1 MADLAYLE
9 EKARQALGEADGEKT
24 RAARLLASWVA
35 TDNRLRD
42 ALVAPLLGNLCLLAI
57 QRVAGRGGASSKRSE
72 PTPGPLAGT
81 ALAAAIGEALAGKG
95 AAPTTFG
102 QPERRSPRA
111 TPGSVKHAQSVRTL
125 ASAFQT
131 KRRPPGR

>member
-9 EKARQALGEADGEKT
+9 EKARQALGEADGERA
-24 RAARLLASWVA
+24 RAARLLATWVA

-57 QRVAGRGGASSKRSE
+57 QRVAGRGAAKRAAA
-72 PTPGPLAGT
+72 PAPGPLAGT

-95 AAPTTFG
+95 VAPTTFG
-102 QPERRSPRA
+102 QPESRPARA

-125 ASAFQT
+125 ASAFQA